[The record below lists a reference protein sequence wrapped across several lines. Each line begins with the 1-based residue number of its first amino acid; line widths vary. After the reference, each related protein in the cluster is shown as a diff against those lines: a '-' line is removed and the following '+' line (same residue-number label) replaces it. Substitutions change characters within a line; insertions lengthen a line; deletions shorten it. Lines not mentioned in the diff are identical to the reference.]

1 MMFRFRCWWL
11 MGVDREGRAKMRSRK
26 VEKKKK
32 GKEKGTAPE
41 LTTKAK
47 QDRDHDGVA
56 YFVASF

>member
-1 MMFRFRCWWL
+1 MI
-11 MGVDREGRAKMRSRK
+11 GKEGQKMRSRK

-32 GKEKGTAPE
+32 GKEKGTAPK